1 MLTAFHLPLILL
13 HLPWPMLPRQ
23 FQSMAVSDFANK
35 VSKLLAKMRIVRR
48 KQPGG
53 THRRPMQSV
62 MQGMMHTMRLH
73 ALITEPKLIDAQ
85 PKPNSKVDL
94 KHKRDCNE
102 RSCSMMKQG

>member
-1 MLTAFHLPLILL
+1 MGKWNSSYRHGLSINSVP
-13 HLPWPMLPRQ
+13 
-23 FQSMAVSDFANK
+23 SD
-35 VSKLLAKMRIVRR
+35 R
-48 KQPGG
+48 

-102 RSCSMMKQG
+102 WSCSRMKQG